1 MPTISEILGRD
12 KFNSLIS
19 QGFSDDAIKNLA
31 ITERKKQL
39 QQTPQSNEPQLTEE
53 RQKNVDYLNTSSDV
67 LPQAVRGIT
76 SNAYRLLDA
85 ADYVGEKI
93 GFDLVSDETTNK
105 LNKQLETFDKTKENI
120 SQQGLSKERIAELTK
135 LKEDSVNAQGLTQ
148 NVKAGVNQA
157 VDLVTHPSEWTI
169 QGTAETLIDPLNAIS
184 FGAGGIASKVAKSVA
199 GKTAVGAGAGAVE
212 GATVNS
218 AYEYA
223 VAKGQNKSDEEAS
236 KAALQSAAGGAVI
249 GSVGGGL
256 GGAFAKPIKQ
266 SLENKSA
273 AEILDNGL
281 LKTDDENTPPPGG
294 TSLMQTARE
303 VLKDDSLEVKNKIIE
318 SVSNPDIYN
327 TLTSA
332 EKLKSDKL
340 IEYEKYQEALNP
352 EKQNNYDPL
361 EEVKQKRLNSIQKI
375 NDSLDALPPLKED
388 DFLEIDKRI
397 FEVQDK
403 YKKGDL
409 LEEDYKPNFQIVFD
423 NLPATLNELV
433 DTELIDPDIAKQI
446 EYKNKVLQLAHND
459 VIYAGMEGWTQRVS
473 KDISDAVNLKKINEI
488 NYIEQQ
494 TPGIINEQINLTN
507 QLLNEGATPIQID
520 QVINQRFLPS
530 KIEKNITNLLN
541 DNQPIVNKYSG
552 LRLRELTNNTI
563 AQIEQIDLPQF
574 TKKLDDANVQPELK
588 KAVLESLVNKD
599 INYLDNFIHTK
610 VSSNIENVNK
620 YVNDTVQKRITN
632 DFKKVDTEYQTKI
645 NAKKE
650 KPIEDFGEK
659 IGGARK
665 DFYTNSLKVEDLD
678 SMNDME
684 ASKTVLKKNIWK
696 PLDYRAMKESGFDAK
711 TSNYIKLVKDALP
724 AAPILSKEAHINYI
738 NFVNDIKNII
748 ENSSKDFDSVSSALK
763 KYIDDNFK
771 IKNDYGYSWNEKAT
785 LYSRQGI
792 LNNNF
797 LTKIRKSSN
806 YISNSWDKLIVEKG
820 TRVVDEN
827 KKIIPK
833 KEYLSSIQRD
843 GRNWRDNKDID
854 ENTLQET
861 FGFRAGEFGNWV
873 NQKER
878 QTTLNHAF
886 DALMDLAEVLQIP
899 PKAISLNGE
908 LAIAFGARG
917 KSSALAHYEPSRV
930 VINLTKMKGAGSL
943 AHEWL
948 HAFDNYVGKMGYEE
962 QKDKALFVSHL
973 ADLGQR
979 YDRATMKKYLPHE
992 GIKIDIIEAVKKVND
1007 SIFNRVIPDDELII
1021 KYRKQAAKYKD
1032 YIDGTNSG
1040 KYDKANKKNIPQ
1052 WEEFI
1057 KINEKR
1063 ISDIENGIA
1072 IPEIGTSLFFTNAKF
1087 LDKGSTKSYWA
1098 TKHEMLARAFEA
1110 YIFDKS
1116 KRSDYLV
1123 AGVEDSKFAD
1133 AIYKGDPYPSGNERK
1148 VINNAFDELF
1158 DTINNGSLKGFEKFD
1173 MKKFDEVADRL
1184 VKGCE

>member
-19 QGFSDDAIKNLA
+19 QGFDDNAIKTLA
-31 ITERKKQL
+31 VAERKKQL
-39 QQTPQSNEPQLTEE
+39 QQPTQANEPQLTEE

-67 LPQAVRGIT
+67 LPQVLRGT
-76 SNAYRLLDA
+76 ANTAYRLGQA
-85 ADYVGEKI
+85 ADWASEAI
-93 GFDLVSDETTNK
+93 GFDLISDKTTNTM
-105 LNKQLETFDKTKENI
+105 NKQMDTFEKTKENI

-135 LKEDSVNAQGLTQ
+135 LKEDSQNAQGLTQ
-148 NVKAGVNQA
+148 NITAGVDQA

-169 QGTAETLIDPLNAIS
+169 QGTAETIVDPLNAIS
-184 FGAGGIASKVAKSVA
+184 FGAGGIASKVAKSIA

-236 KAALQSAAGGAVI
+236 KAALQSAAGGAAI
-249 GSVGGGL
+249 GSIGGGL

-281 LKTDDENTPPPGG
+281 LKNEEDIIVNKP
-294 TSLMQTARE
+294 TSFMETAQDI
-303 VLKDDSLEVKNKIIE
+303 LKNDNLEVKNKIVE

-327 TLTSA
+327 TLIAS
-332 EKLKSDKL
+332 EKVKADKL
-340 IEYEKYQEALNP
+340 IEYEKYQESLNP

-361 EEVKQKRLNSIQKI
+361 EEIKQKRLNSIQKI
-375 NDSLDALPPLKED
+375 NDSLDALPALKED
-388 DFLEIDKRI
+388 DFIEIDKRV
-397 FEVQDK
+397 FDVQEK
-403 YKKGDL
+403 YRKGDL
-409 LEEDYKPNFQIVFD
+409 LEEDYKPNYRLVYD
-423 NLPATLNELV
+423 NLPTTLNELV
-433 DTELIDPDIAKQI
+433 DTELIDSDVAKQI
-446 EYKNKVLQLAHND
+446 EYKNKILQLSHND
-459 VIYAGMEGWTQRVS
+459 VIYAGMDGWTERVS

-488 NYIEQQ
+488 NYIEQE

-530 KIEKNITNLLN
+530 KSEKNITNILN

-588 KAVLESLVNKD
+588 KAVLESLINKD

-665 DFYTNSLKVEDLD
+665 DFATNSLKIEDLD
-678 SMNDME
+678 NMNDME

-696 PLDYRAMKESGFDAK
+696 PLDYREMKGAGYDAK
-711 TSNYIKLVKDALP
+711 SVNYIKLVKDSIP
-724 AAPILSKEAHINYI
+724 ATPILSKEAHVNYI
-738 NFVNDIKNII
+738 NFLNDIKNII
-748 ENSSKDFDSVSSALK
+748 ENSNKDFDSISSALK

-771 IKNDYGYSWNEKAT
+771 TKNDYGYSWNEKAT
-785 LYSRQGI
+785 LYSKQGI

-797 LTKIRKSSN
+797 LTKIRKSDR
-806 YISNSWDKLIVEKG
+806 YISDSWDKLIVEKG
-820 TRVVDEN
+820 TKTIDEN

-833 KEYLSSIQRD
+833 KEYLSSIKRD

-854 ENTLQET
+854 ETTLQET

-878 QTTLNHAF
+878 QITLNNAF
-886 DALMDLAEVLQIP
+886 DALMDLSEVLQIP

-948 HAFDNYVGKMGYEE
+948 HAFDNYIGKMGYEK
-962 QKDKALFVSHL
+962 QTNKGLYVSNL

-979 YDRATMKKYLPHE
+979 YDRSTMQKYLPHE
-992 GIKIDIIEAVKKVND
+992 GIKIDIIEVFKKVND
-1007 SIFNRVIPDDELII
+1007 SMFNRIIPETELIL
-1021 KYRKQAAKYKD
+1021 KYKKQIVKYQE
-1032 YIDGTNSG
+1032 YIDGTKSN
-1040 KYDKANKKNIPQ
+1040 KYNALNNKNIPT
-1052 WEEFI
+1052 WERVVESYKS
-1057 KINEKR
+1057 KID
-1063 ISDIENGIA
+1063 DIENGIEVK
-1072 IPEIGTSLFFTNAKF
+1072 EIGETSYYKNAKY
-1087 LDKGSTKSYWA
+1087 LDKGKTKGYWA

-1148 VINNAFDELF
+1148 AINSAFNELF

-1184 VKGCE
+1184 AKGCE